1 MGDTYRTS
9 RYRDRNGDSDEDRY
23 QSTTVTRYKVAPSRT
38 AERVEVDDDRR
49 SRFSGRMPEAMDDRR
64 SQMALDRPR
73 SEYDPQPDRARSL
86 YYERDVER
94 DSRRDPDRSRQALYE
109 GYRPAIYDDRD
120 RRSPRGT
127 WHEDDIRVERK
138 FEERVDDDRGHEVER
153 YRKETEYYVPADPP
167 PAPVIIRQQAPE
179 PQKIIV
185 QEAPSPAPIVMPRQ
199 MAVREREQD
208 RELVRRERD
217 PFDDEYYC
225 RRERREVGPYR
236 GDRDY
241 TVSRHEHRRRRDD
254 DYSYYSDDDDYYVR
268 RTVLRRPSSESP
280 HRHRRELA
288 EGALAGAGISALIS
302 SRRDEYGELQ
312 ENRGSKVLA
321 GAALGALGT
330 EALRRAHSAY
340 EDRWGDG
347 RESPDHHSSLRK
359 GLGIAAVA
367 LAAAGAAKYY
377 QSSKIEREEVHRG
390 RSRVRG
396 GYHSEDDYSR
406 SVSRSVSR
414 APPRSGT
421 GSRRRRSLSTIA
433 KTVIGTAAAAGIGRH
448 LSKSRSRHGSRSP
461 SRSRSRSKSKLRRG
475 AEIAGVAA
483 AAGVANKMWKNHQE
497 KKERSSSRGDRYSRD
512 RGASRSRSWGRSRS
526 RSRSMARSPLSATGA
541 DPELD
546 LVEYGHEPLP
556 LEPSSAAE
564 RDFDSQAEGRRRRR
578 RSRRRDSPS
587 ERDRKRS
594 SSKLRDMAAAGAAAI
609 GIKEFKDKKDDEK
622 REMRSRERDED
633 RRRRDDES
641 RQRGYFDRGD
651 PHGAHS
657 PPTASG
663 GAYYPPYPTTPGP
676 AQGGSDYMPYP
687 ESSGAS
693 SREFRPYVPQ
703 DYTGYAPPPPP
714 PPPPPPA
721 APPGPPPVPEPGFGA
736 SYPLTPPGP
745 PRTPPPPGGR
755 QPPDHVSDLD
765 GTAED
770 GITDPEHASSI
781 RGPVSATKSVTFI
794 PLSPKS
800 SQTMERHKQEQAA
813 AAERDGLPP
822 REDSADDGQDLENA
836 VEDVGRSTLRRR
848 HRRRRQR
855 GPVSSPEHLVVS
867 RRRSSSDS
875 GSDDDVEM
883 LPDRF
888 DAHGRPLNG
897 LSPDRNRWTSR
908 SGTFERQPRKPGDWD
923 VGGAWQVGGTDG
935 AEVDRLVKSITGALE
950 GRRSWMKVLGDVIEG
965 GLQNGTAGRE
975 GDEARRVG
983 NGEGRDDEYHDDER
997 RYGRRR

>member
-1 MGDTYRTS
+1 MGDTYRPS

-23 QSTTVTRYKVAPSRT
+23 HSTTVTRYKVAPSRT

-49 SRFSGRMPEAMDDRR
+49 SRYSGRIPEVMDDRR
-64 SQMALDRPR
+64 TQMALDRPR

-86 YYERDVER
+86 YYERDVDREV
-94 DSRRDPDRSRQALYE
+94 RRDPDRSRQAMYE

-120 RRSPRGT
+120 RPSPRGT

-199 MAVREREQD
+199 MVVREREQD

-217 PFDDEYYC
+217 PFDDEYYY
-225 RRERREVGPYR
+225 RQERREVGPYR

-241 TVSRHEHRRRRDD
+241 TVSRYEHRRRRDD
-254 DYSYYSDDDDYYVR
+254 DFSYYSDDDDYYVR
-268 RTVLRRPSSESP
+268 RTVIRRPSSESP

-340 EDRWGDG
+340 EDRWRDE
-347 RESPDHHSSLRK
+347 RESPDHHSRLRK

-396 GYHSEDDYSR
+396 GYHSEDEYSR
-406 SVSRSVSR
+406 SISRSVSR
-414 APPRSGT
+414 ASRSGA
-421 GSRRRRSLSTIA
+421 GGRRRRSLSTIA
-433 KTVIGTAAAAGIGRH
+433 KTVVGTAAAAGIGRH
-448 LSKSRSRHGSRSP
+448 LSRSRSRRGSRSLSP
-461 SRSRSRSKSKLRRG
+461 SRSRSKSKLRRG

-497 KKERSSSRGDRYSRD
+497 KKERSSSRGDDRDPYRYSRD

-526 RSRSMARSPLSATGA
+526 RSRSMARSPLSAAGA

-564 RDFDSQAEGRRRRR
+564 RDSDSRAEDRRRRR

-587 ERDRKRS
+587 DRDRNRS

-609 GIKEFKDKKDDEK
+609 GIKEFKDKKDYEK

-641 RQRGYFDRGD
+641 RHRGYFDQGD
-651 PHGAHS
+651 PHRAHS

-663 GAYYPPYPTTPGP
+663 GAYYPPYPATPGP
-676 AQGGSDYMPYP
+676 VQGGSEYMPYP

-703 DYTGYAPPPPP
+703 DYTGYAPPPPA
-714 PPPPPPA
+714 PPA
-721 APPGPPPVPEPGFGA
+721 APPGPPPAPEPGFGA
-736 SYPLTPPGP
+736 AYPMTPPGP

-755 QPPDHVSDLD
+755 LPPDHVSDLE
-765 GTAED
+765 TAED
-770 GITDPEHASSI
+770 GITDAEHASSI
-781 RGPVSATKSVTFI
+781 RGPASATKSVTFI

-800 SQTMERHKQEQAA
+800 SQTMERHRQEQAA
-813 AAERDGLPP
+813 ALERDSLQP
-822 REDSADDGQDLENA
+822 REDEEGGSRDLDN
-836 VEDVGRSTLRRR
+836 VGDDVGRSTLRRR
-848 HRRRRQR
+848 RRRRQR
-855 GPVSSPEHLVVS
+855 GSGSSPERLVTS
-867 RRRSSSDS
+867 RRRNPSDS
-875 GSDDDVEM
+875 DSDDDVEI

-888 DAHGRPLNG
+888 DAHGQPLNG
-897 LSPDRNRWTSR
+897 LPTDRGGWTSR
-908 SGTFERQPRKPGDWD
+908 SGAFERQPRKPGDWN

-935 AEVDRLVKSITGALE
+935 AEVDRLVKNITGALE
-950 GRRSWMKVLGDVIEG
+950 GRRSWMTVLGDVLES
-965 GLQNGTAGRE
+965 GLHNDSGRE
-975 GDEARRVG
+975 GNEERRLE
-983 NGEGRDDEYHDDER
+983 NGDGRDDEH
-997 RYGRRR
+997 YGKRRRRGKRR